1 MTTPDTRLLEFPCDF
16 PIKVMGLASAD
27 FDLLVVE
34 LVLKH
39 VTALREGAVQTRA
52 SKQGKYTSVT
62 ITVEATSQAQLD
74 AVYQELSGHA
84 RVLMA
89 L

>member
-1 MTTPDTRLLEFPCDF
+1 MPTPDTSLLEFPCDF
-16 PIKVMGLASAD
+16 PLKVMGLATDD

-39 VTALREGAVQTRA
+39 VDELREGAVQRRD

-62 ITVEATSQAQLD
+62 VTIEATSQEQLD
-74 AVYQELSGHA
+74 AVYRELSSHA
-84 RVLMA
+84 RVLMV

>member
-1 MTTPDTRLLEFPCDF
+1 
-16 PIKVMGLASAD
+16 VMGLATED

-39 VTALREGAVQTRA
+39 VVGLREGAVQRRD
-52 SKQGKYTSVT
+52 SKQGKYSSVT
-62 ITVEATSQAQLD
+62 VTIEATSQEQLD
-74 AVYQELSGHA
+74 AVYRELSSHA
-84 RVLMA
+84 RVLMV